1 MTAQRSVGAILA
13 ALILGAAAPAL
24 AQEGEAQSRIAPP
37 QAGQGMGPGMM
48 GQGMGPGMMGPGM
61 MDEGPGHHHGME
73 HHGMM
78 SGMHHGMMG
87 GHGSM
92 RSGMPEQGM
101 GPGAMAGQHMLRV
114 VPMMH
119 LSTDDVRHFLEHHI
133 RAHGLQHLEI
143 GEVEQTDDET
153 ITAEVVTTEGS
164 LAMRLSVDPHTGWVV
179 DVE

>member
-1 MTAQRSVGAILA
+1 
-13 ALILGAAAPAL
+13 
-24 AQEGEAQSRIAPP
+24 
-37 QAGQGMGPGMM
+37 
-48 GQGMGPGMMGPGM
+48 
-61 MDEGPGHHHGME
+61 
-73 HHGMM
+73 MM
-78 SGMHHGMMG
+78 SSMHHGTMG
-87 GHGSM
+87 G
-92 RSGMPEQGM
+92 RASGMPEQGM
-101 GPGAMAGQHMLRV
+101 GPGALAGPHMLRV